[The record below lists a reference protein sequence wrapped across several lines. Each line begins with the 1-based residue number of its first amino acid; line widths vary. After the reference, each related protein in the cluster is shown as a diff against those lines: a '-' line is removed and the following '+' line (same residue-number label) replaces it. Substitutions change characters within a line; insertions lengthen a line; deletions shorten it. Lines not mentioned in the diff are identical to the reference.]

1 MKNQVHNLKA
11 GLNVVVT
18 SLTELRSGKNMK
30 RQHVVEVL
38 GQPSSVLTDLTK
50 ALKSNTF
57 KSYPDVLQLRDSVR
71 ATSTTCL
78 NLLEQVVS
86 RRIKPRDLMEKLG
99 EVVKSFEADV
109 KLADSTLGYLPES
122 RKTLSLDDVERDAD
136 GKLNL
141 KSLNAVSEKIY
152 EQETNDKAIRRE
164 QREDAATVKT
174 SRVLQRLKDSYA
186 HKVPRTF
193 NKAIQI
199 IQLPVM
205 ARFGT
210 LAMSPES
217 LSKMGFKIQT
227 AGLHSTPSSDL
238 GIVFE
243 NQLLLF
249 FRMSDA
255 KGVAEEAAKKHK
267 DLDGTLV
274 ERKRL
279 QKERN
284 AERRDIKKLNQLLAE
299 NKSLVAKRK
308 IREQIA
314 EAQGNVDDITA
325 TLDDMDQKVRSSNS
339 KERVY
344 RQMKTSSDHAMLD
357 YLNPIVDMLNE
368 KSSSTLGLFT
378 TMPLRGVMKDADVHC
393 AWLMEQSAIRLLLRH
408 CGGDVKLQNWF
419 LPWTNG

>member
-1 MKNQVHNLKA
+1 MKNQVSNLKA
-11 GLNVVVT
+11 GLEKVSGT
-18 SLTELRSGKNMK
+18 LTTLRSGVNLK
-30 RQHVVEVL
+30 RQHVVDSL
-38 GQPSSVLTDLTK
+38 GKPQAELAELTK
-50 ALKSNTF
+50 ALKSNTY
-57 KSYPDVLQLRDSVR
+57 KSYPDVIELRDSVR
-71 ATSTTCL
+71 ATCTTCL
-78 NLLEQVVS
+78 NLSEQVAAK
-86 RRIKPRDLMEKLG
+86 RIKPRELMEKLG
-99 EVVKSFEADV
+99 EIVKSFEADV
-109 KLADSTLGYLPES
+109 SLAKSCLGYLPES
-122 RKTLSLDDVERDAD
+122 RKVVTLDDVKMNED
-136 GKLNL
+136 GTTDLDSFQK
-141 KSLNAVSEKIY
+141 VSEEIY
-152 EQETNDKAIRRE
+152 EQESNDKAMRRE
-164 QREDAATVKT
+164 QREEAATAKT
-174 SRVLQRLKDSYA
+174 SRVLKRLKDTYA

-217 LSKMGFKIQT
+217 LSRMGFKIQT

-243 NQLLLF
+243 NQLLIF

-255 KGVAEEAAKKHK
+255 MGQAEEAARAHK
-267 DLDGTLV
+267 NLDGTLV

-284 AERRDIKKLNQLLAE
+284 AERRELKKLNELLE
-299 NKSLVAKRK
+299 KQTTLKGRRK
-308 IREQIA
+308 LRQQI
-314 EAQGNVDDITA
+314 EESEILINDITA
-325 TLDDMDQKVRSSNS
+325 QLEAMDHKVRASNS
-339 KERVY
+339 KERVF
-344 RQMKTSSDHAMLD
+344 RQMKTSKDHVMLD

-378 TMPLRGVMKDADVHC
+378 TMPLRGVMPDADVHC

-408 CGGDVKLQNWF
+408 TGGDVKLQNWF

>member
-174 SRVLQRLKDSYA
+174 SRVLQRLKESYA

>member
-11 GLNVVVT
+11 GLNAVVT

-109 KLADSTLGYLPES
+109 KLADSTLVYLPES
-122 RKTLSLDDVERDAD
+122 RKALSLDDVERDAD

-141 KSLNAVSEKIY
+141 KSFNEVSEKLY

-174 SRVLQRLKDSYA
+174 SRVLQRLKESYA

-325 TLDDMDQKVRSSNS
+325 TLDEMDQKVRSSNS

>member
-284 AERRDIKKLNQLLAE
+284 AERRDIKKLTQLLAE